1 MNPKNENQKNEF
13 FEALSQHISQMER
26 EIGKML
32 SLKHNPHFQLLE
44 NEKIE
49 LIVCLN

>member
-1 MNPKNENQKNEF
+1 MNPKNEKQKKEF
-13 FEALSQHISQMER
+13 FEALSQQISQMER

-32 SLKHNPHFQLLE
+32 FLKHNPHVQLLE

-49 LIVCLN
+49 LIICLN